1 MVYNTGQTG
10 IDDVRV
16 ETGNLLPAD
25 YPDATITKKINA
37 AFSRVQMA
45 AGRTLTNAYD
55 SADVEYEYAKELE
68 VKIAARDSLKPYSA
82 DDQIRAKVE
91 ELDGEIKED
100 IAFLKDNIQEP
111 GEAEEA
117 DIIVSASSY
126 VSYGAAMDENPEQT
140 TVTPYRS
147 LLTDSV

>member
-25 YPDATITKKINA
+25 YPDATITKKINS
-37 AFSRVQMA
+37 AFSMIQLA
-45 AGRTLTNAYD
+45 AGRAIDDPFTSTDTEYD
-55 SADVEYEYAKELE
+55 FARELE

-91 ELDGEIKED
+91 ELDREVKDD
-100 IAFLKDNIQEP
+100 IAFLKDNLQET
-111 GEAEEA
+111 GGAEEG
-117 DIIVSASSY
+117 DILVSASSY